1 MHDGPEKYFFYYLFY
16 LKVKTTRTIGEH
28 FLYIEA
34 MSLNTLANGTAKHI
48 DNLSKG
54 FLSVCIVHHTCRMHA
69 VFCLR

>member
-34 MSLNTLANGTAKHI
+34 MSLNTLANTLTSYLKAFYLYVLFI
-48 DNLSKG
+48 
-54 FLSVCIVHHTCRMHA
+54 THA
-69 VFCLR
+69 ECMQSFV